1 MTVDR
6 HVGRDG
12 VKQARNALDRRLA
25 PPTIT
30 FPDDWTMSTA
40 WERAQ
45 RAAAICAPTGPAA
58 FRVLMGYIDH
68 DGHGD
73 EHEVTFTIYDGD
85 LIADCSCAGFS
96 HSPHRHWCAHVAR
109 LWWEWVRDD
118 LAVTDLDTRRVHTS
132 PPWWLRVDDHDAPT
146 PTSASRGVA
155 RTDGGERR

>member
-6 HVGRDG
+6 HVGRDA
-12 VKQARNALDRRLA
+12 VEKARRALDKRLA
-25 PPTIT
+25 PPTMT
-30 FPDDWTMSTA
+30 FPDDWTMSSS
-40 WERAQ
+40 WQRAQ
-45 RAAAICAPTGPAA
+45 LAPAKCEPTGPAA

-73 EHEVTFTIYDGD
+73 EHEVTFAIHDGQ
-85 LIADCSCAGFS
+85 LVVEGSCAAFK
-96 HSPHRHWCAHVAR
+96 HRHWCAHVAL
-109 LWWEWVRDD
+109 LWLKWTRDD
-118 LAVTDLDTRRVHTS
+118 LCVTDLDTRRVHTA